1 MTERLDRSE
10 LPDRNWTDVYPPH
23 IGNRFM
29 IVVIGGVLI
38 LIDCAAYLHRFGPA
52 DPGSLLIGSA
62 WLVGPPVFF
71 IVEYYFIYP
80 VSGDPA
86 KFEQFKYGQELA
98 SKFWAAALLFL
109 YAVATGKLPGAS

>member
-1 MTERLDRSE
+1 MTERLDSRG
-10 LPDRNWTDVYPPH
+10 LPQRNWTDVYPPH
-23 IGNRFM
+23 IGDRFM

-38 LIDCAAYLHRFGPA
+38 LIDCAAYLHRFGAA

-71 IVEYYFIYP
+71 IIEYYFIYP
-80 VSGDPA
+80 MSGDPM

-98 SKFWAAALLFL
+98 SKFWAAALVFL
-109 YAVATGKLPGAS
+109 YAIATGKLPGAS